1 MSASSLVAK
10 NTLNQFLGKFVTM
23 AVSIVVTAL
32 VTRIYG
38 VSGYGIFNIIVSFP
52 ALFFIIVDFGYN
64 AIGTRELSKDESK
77 IGIVLGNIL
86 ILRTVIFIFI
96 FALIFLVLQ
105 FLPYTTFI
113 KTGIILSSL
122 TIFTTTLFS
131 TANIG
136 FQVRLRYDFSRLA
149 LSIGSLFLLVW
160 IVLFSWFKS
169 NLIILS
175 FGYILG
181 GFVSAISAFYFLK
194 LLKII
199 PKIKFDKNLC
209 KYLTY
214 SSFSI
219 GLMFIFSQINFKMDS
234 ILLSFLNLPPTF
246 GLSNVEAVGIYGIAY
261 KVFEVSLIVPTFF
274 MNSVYPLMIK
284 KNLESFENLVDV
296 AKKSS
301 LFLLAVGFIASIAGF
316 FLSDFFIKLI
326 AGSGFGLSSS
336 VLKILFSGLFIFYIT
351 QPMSWFIVTLGKE
364 KLLPYVYFLAA
375 VLNIVLNVLFI
386 PKFSFFASAYITW
399 ISELF
404 IALMLLAICIKIYR
418 EKSQKV

>member
-1 MSASSLVAK
+1 MSVSGLVAK

-38 VSGYGIFNIIVSFP
+38 ISGYGVFNIIVSFP
-52 ALFFIIVDFGYN
+52 ALFYIIVDFGYN
-64 AIGTRELSKDESK
+64 AIGTRELSKDDSK
-77 IGIVLGNIL
+77 IGTVLGNIL
-86 ILRTVIFIFI
+86 ILRTSIFIFLLA
-96 FALIFLVLQ
+96 FIFLVLAL
-105 FLPYTTFI
+105 LPYSTFI
-113 KTGIILSSL
+113 KTGIMLSSL
-122 TIFTTTLFS
+122 TIFTTTMFS

-136 FQVRLRYDFSRLA
+136 FQVKLRYDFSRLA
-149 LSIGSLFLLVW
+149 LSLGSLFLLVW
-160 IVLFSWFKS
+160 VVFFSMLKS
-169 NLIILS
+169 NLIVLS
-175 FGYILG
+175 FGYVLG
-181 GFVSAISAFYFLK
+181 GFISAVSAFYLLK

-199 PKIKFDKNLC
+199 PKIKFDAKLC

-234 ILLSFLNLPPTF
+234 ILLSFLHLPVASKLT
-246 GLSNVEAVGIYGIAY
+246 NVEAVGIYGIAY
-261 KVFEVSLIVPTFF
+261 KIFEVSLIVPTFF

-284 KNLESFENLVDV
+284 KNLESFENLMSVF
-296 AKKSS
+296 KKSF
-301 LFLLAVGFIASIAGF
+301 LFLLTTGFLVSIAGF

-326 AGSGFGLSSS
+326 AGNGFGLSTS

-375 VLNIVLNVLFI
+375 TLNIVLNVLFI

-404 IALMLLAICIKIYR
+404 IALILSVICIKVYR
-418 EKSQKV
+418 EKSQSV